1 MRDKGILDLRRIDS
15 PYKVTYWAYLN
26 SVRKSLGK
34 DIEYIPRCDY
44 TLDALRSFDLDILVY
59 AKLNNLVEFTDS
71 SWDEVLRTG
80 LTAVLDDT
88 ISRIGSKIESNR
100 VSNTTFIIN
109 YDTLLADFYYKSSG
123 DSIDLKYVSRLIVF
137 YLEEM
142 ELSGFT
148 LIYKTESTNPRS
160 TLLNDSLLYYYMIYG
175 YFDLRLPLSDSNR
188 EYLNSI
194 LFRNLCKFNGYFG
207 QDLISKGDKIDNL
220 ARLGIVEGSIVF
232 LYGRKRDSV
241 VSGSTFED
249 YNFISGSKIAKV
261 VEITD
266 KGVHFEVFNFNS
278 SLEDLYVRYYNL
290 SKSVRDTYHSF
301 NEFIRFNCSK
311 SVTFEPWSNL
321 GVQYMMNDDAYY
333 YERSFITKL
342 DSIFPVEITTL
353 ESDNAF
359 VSVSL
364 KVVDAI
370 YYLLLEYGVDFDRV
384 LYNKEYKTT
393 NPSLIEN
400 SVVTSIGYLE
410 GILGY
415 KLLPQ

>member
-1 MRDKGILDLRRIDS
+1 MLDRSMLDLKKIDS
-15 PYKVTYWAYLN
+15 PYKVTFWAYLN
-26 SVRKSLGK
+26 SVRKSLGV
-34 DIEYIPRCDY
+34 DVDYIPTCDY
-44 TLDALRSFDLDILVY
+44 TLESMRSFDLDILVY

-71 SWDEVLRTG
+71 SWEGASRTG
-80 LTAVLDDT
+80 LSAVLDDT
-88 ISRIGSKIESNR
+88 IGRIANNLESFR
-100 VSNTTFIIN
+100 VSNATFIVN

-123 DSIDLKYVSRLIVF
+123 DAVDLKYVSRLIVF
-137 YLEEM
+137 YLEHV

-148 LIYKTESTNPRS
+148 LIYKTESTSPRS

-194 LFRNLCKFNGYFG
+194 LFRNLCKFSGYFS
-207 QDLISKGDKIDNL
+207 QDLISKADKVDNL
-220 ARLGIVEGSIVF
+220 SKLGIVEGSIVF

-241 VSGSTFED
+241 VGGSTFED
-249 YNFISGSKIAKV
+249 YNFISSSRVAKV
-261 VEITD
+261 IEITD
-266 KGVHFEVFNFNS
+266 KGIHFEVFNFSS
-278 SLEDLYVRYYNL
+278 SLEDLYIKYYNL
-290 SKSVRDTYHSF
+290 SKNVKETYHSF
-301 NEFIRFNCSK
+301 NEFIKFNCSK

-321 GVQYMMNDDAYY
+321 GIQYMMNDDSYY
-333 YERSFITKL
+333 YERSFVTKL

-353 ESDNAF
+353 EADNAF

-370 YYLLLEYGVDFDRV
+370 YYLLLEYGVDFDRE

-393 NPSLIEN
+393 NPALIEG
-400 SVVTSIGYLE
+400 SVTTSLGYLE

-415 KLLPQ
+415 KLSS

>member
-1 MRDKGILDLRRIDS
+1 M
-15 PYKVTYWAYLN
+15 
-26 SVRKSLGK
+26 
-34 DIEYIPRCDY
+34 
-44 TLDALRSFDLDILVY
+44 
-59 AKLNNLVEFTDS
+59 
-71 SWDEVLRTG
+71 
-80 LTAVLDDT
+80 
-88 ISRIGSKIESNR
+88 
-100 VSNTTFIIN
+100 
-109 YDTLLADFYYKSSG
+109 
-123 DSIDLKYVSRLIVF
+123 
-137 YLEEM
+137 
-142 ELSGFT
+142 
-148 LIYKTESTNPRS
+148 
-160 TLLNDSLLYYYMIYG
+160 
-175 YFDLRLPLSDSNR
+175 
-188 EYLNSI
+188 
-194 LFRNLCKFNGYFG
+194 
-207 QDLISKGDKIDNL
+207 
-220 ARLGIVEGSIVF
+220 
-232 LYGRKRDSV
+232 
-241 VSGSTFED
+241 
-249 YNFISGSKIAKV
+249 
-261 VEITD
+261 EITD